1 MKKITPTSLFAFS
14 ILSLFVMGS
23 ALPAAANQ
31 YNGVVESFGGG
42 QVVVKTTQGSTGTWK
57 VDHATQVTGAIREYD
72 WVSVEVENSGHVTAL
87 QLEEHPAGHGGVVKA
102 INGVVLTV
110 HSGNSMESW
119 NVVKTTLGDTGVAIG
134 DDIGVKVYSNH
145 NLAYIHIIKHGV
157 Q

>member
-1 MKKITPTSLFAFS
+1 
-14 ILSLFVMGS
+14 
-23 ALPAAANQ
+23 
-31 YNGVVESFGGG
+31 
-42 QVVVKTTQGSTGTWK
+42 
-57 VDHATQVTGAIREYD
+57 
-72 WVSVEVENSGHVTAL
+72 VENSGHVTAL
-87 QLEEHPAGHGGVVKA
+87 QLEEHPTGHGGVVKA